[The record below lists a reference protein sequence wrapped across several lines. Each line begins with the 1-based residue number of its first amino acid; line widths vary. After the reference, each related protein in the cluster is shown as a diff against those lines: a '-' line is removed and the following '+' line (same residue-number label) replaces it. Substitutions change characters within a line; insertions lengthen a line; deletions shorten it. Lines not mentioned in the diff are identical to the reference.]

1 MITSRVYAL
10 ISYFVKYAKAWKSC
24 TFFSRNVFKIGQIA
38 DRGLRSRRGVRM
50 CYWLSRNINKFISD
64 KLKNI
69 YILKRLRNWKGLK
82 EPNCEISKIIWSAL
96 NEMCTQ
102 SKLFHYNRDF
112 FYNQFS
118 SLPLPKVQ
126 GIEPLSRIV
135 LANRRLIVSELIN

>member
-1 MITSRVYAL
+1 MLRHGNHAH
-10 ISYFVKYAKAWKSC
+10 
-24 TFFSRNVFKIGQIA
+24 FFSRNVFKIGQIA

-50 CYWLSRNINKFISD
+50 CYWLSRNIHKIISD

-69 YILKRLRNWKGLK
+69 YIFNREWETEKDWKSQIVINHRQFDQLGMK
-82 EPNCEISKIIWSAL
+82 CVHKASYFITIGI
-96 NEMCTQ
+96 
-102 SKLFHYNRDF
+102 F

>member
-50 CYWLSRNINKFISD
+50 CYWLSRNIHKIISD

-69 YILKRLRNWKGLK
+69 YIFNREWETEKDWKSQIVKNHRQFDQLWMKCVHKASYFVTIGIFL
-82 EPNCEISKIIWSAL
+82 ITSLAL
-96 NEMCTQ
+96 SLYQ
-102 SKLFHYNRDF
+102 SYRILNPSLELF
-112 FYNQFS
+112 
-118 SLPLPKVQ
+118 LL
-126 GIEPLSRIV
+126 IEGW
-135 LANRRLIVSELIN
+135 